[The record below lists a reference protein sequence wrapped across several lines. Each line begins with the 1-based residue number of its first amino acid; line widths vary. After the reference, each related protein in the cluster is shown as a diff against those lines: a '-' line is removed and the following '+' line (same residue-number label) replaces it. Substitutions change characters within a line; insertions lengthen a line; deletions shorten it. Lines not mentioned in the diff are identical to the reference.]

1 MGKPTNKTNSII
13 MTTFWSSH
21 GVDRFDFQTLIL
33 ENVVLLVSVCLPF
46 PKGKA
51 ISLLLLLLL
60 FFPRQLAYCLIH
72 VSHGRG
78 HENHR
83 DFSLLMLGV
92 ISP

>member
-21 GVDRFDFQTLIL
+21 GVDRFDFQTLIF

-51 ISLLLLLLL
+51 ISLLLLL
-60 FFPRQLAYCLIH
+60 FFPHQLAYCLITCM
-72 VSHGRG
+72 SW
-78 HENHR
+78 
-83 DFSLLMLGV
+83 
-92 ISP
+92 